1 MRTMEIKEYTV
12 EKLNDQMGLIEGERY
27 EFRLYITLD
36 EEDELYSKEGTG
48 VRAIFAVNGDV
59 ERIAMA
65 HFFDRGTDKV
75 LDFELEEDELKS
87 ILEFCKKN
95 LTVE

>member
-1 MRTMEIKEYTV
+1 MEINEFTV
-12 EKLNDQMGLIEGERY
+12 DKLADPMGLIEGERY

-36 EEDELYSKEGTG
+36 EEDELYSKDGTG
-48 VRAIFAVNGDV
+48 IRAIFAVDEDV

-75 LDFELEEDELKS
+75 LDFELEEDEMGT

-95 LTVE
+95 IQK

>member
-1 MRTMEIKEYTV
+1 MEINEFTV
-12 EKLNDQMGLIEGERY
+12 EKLADPMGLIEGERY

-48 VRAIFAVNGDV
+48 IRAIFAVDEDE

-75 LDFELEEDELKS
+75 LDFELEDDEMGT

-95 LTVE
+95 LNK

>member
-1 MRTMEIKEYTV
+1 MEINDFTV
-12 EKLNDQMGLIEGERY
+12 EKLADPMGLIEGERY

-36 EEDELYSKEGTG
+36 EEDELYSKDGTG
-48 VRAIFAVNGDV
+48 IRAIFAINEGV

-75 LDFELEEDELKS
+75 LDFELEEDEKED
-87 ILEFCKKN
+87 ILQFCKKN
-95 LTVE
+95 I

>member
-1 MRTMEIKEYTV
+1 MEIKEFTV
-12 EKLNDQMGLIEGERY
+12 EKLGNPMGLIEGERY

-48 VRAIFAVNGDV
+48 IRAIFAVDEEG
-59 ERIAMA
+59 ERIPMA

-75 LDFELEEDELKS
+75 LDFELEDDEMS
-87 ILEFCKKN
+87 AVLEFCKNN
-95 LTVE
+95 LNE

>member
-1 MRTMEIKEYTV
+1 MEINEFTV
-12 EKLNDQMGLIEGERY
+12 EKLADPMGLIEGERY

-48 VRAIFAVNGDV
+48 IRAIYVVDGDV

-75 LDFELEEDELKS
+75 LEFELEEDEMDS
-87 ILEFCKKN
+87 ILAFCKKN
-95 LTVE
+95 IVE